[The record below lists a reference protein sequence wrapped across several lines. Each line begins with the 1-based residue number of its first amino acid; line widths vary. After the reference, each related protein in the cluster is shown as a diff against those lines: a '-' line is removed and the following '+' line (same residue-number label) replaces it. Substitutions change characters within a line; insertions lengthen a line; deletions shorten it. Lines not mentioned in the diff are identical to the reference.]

1 MRSLFDRIGGRSA
14 ITAVVED
21 FYDRL
26 TRDPRVLHHF
36 AEDRLPSLRAA
47 QVTWMTQA
55 LGGAPGQP
63 MADLEAA
70 HRDLD
75 ITDEQV
81 AAALS
86 HLDAALS
93 AAGVEADLHRQAM
106 SIVSRLWYA
115 RVF

>member
-1 MRSLFDRIGGRSA
+1 MRSLFERLGGRSA

-21 FYDRL
+21 FYQRL
-26 TRDPRVLHHF
+26 TGDPRVLHHF
-36 AEDRLPSLRAA
+36 AEERLPSLRAA
-47 QVTWMTQA
+47 QVAWMTQA
-55 LGGAPGQP
+55 FGGTPGQP

-70 HRDLD
+70 HRGLE

-81 AAALS
+81 AAVLE

-93 AAGVEADLHRQAM
+93 AAGVDADLHRQAM
-106 SIVSRLWYA
+106 AIVSRLWYA

>member
-1 MRSLFDRIGGRSA
+1 MGGRSA

-36 AEDRLPSLRAA
+36 ADDRLPSLRAA
-47 QVTWMTQA
+47 QVAWMTQA
-55 LGGAPGQP
+55 FGGAPGQP

-70 HRDLD
+70 HRELD

-81 AAALS
+81 AAALG

-93 AAGVEADLHRQAM
+93 EAGVEAELHRQAM